1 MSPPRRAFCLALKIV
16 LLSILGF
23 AGEKEREKKRRLG
36 DDPDG
41 MGGWLPRTA
50 RETGT
55 LATTLY

>member
-1 MSPPRRAFCLALKIV
+1 M
-16 LLSILGF
+16 GG
-23 AGEKEREKKRRLG
+23 AGGRVG
-36 DDPDG
+36 SGCDPYG